1 LDSGEQ
7 DRLHVLESRFDLNDR
22 RVWFGRAKLL
32 PDLMLLRGIGYERR
46 IMLQDIVEVRWAA
59 DALPSPDQVVVNIPA
74 GDGQSSAEPEVGQ

>member
-1 LDSGEQ
+1 MDSGEQ

-46 IMLQDIVEVRWAA
+46 IMLQDIRTPGALWAQGCHTGWSA
-59 DALPSPDQVVVNIPA
+59 A
-74 GDGQSSAEPEVGQ
+74 GRRQYPYAPF